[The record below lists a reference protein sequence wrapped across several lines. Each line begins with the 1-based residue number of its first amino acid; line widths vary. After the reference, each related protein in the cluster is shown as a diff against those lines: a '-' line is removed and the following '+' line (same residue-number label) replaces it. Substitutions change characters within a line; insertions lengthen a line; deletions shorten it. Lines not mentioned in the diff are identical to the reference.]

1 MTEAISKGAAENGLI
16 LALFVSYSEQQVRDT
31 LSGILAAR
39 LFDGLIITADH
50 KGGSIVPQL
59 VAAEIP
65 FVFIGRPGEA
75 EGINYV
81 DADNIQGGF
90 LATEHLI
97 TLGYRRIGTIAC
109 DQNTAGDDRVTGYR
123 QALNKY
129 GLAVDDELV
138 AYGDYS
144 LESGYAAMKALI
156 NRKPDAV
163 LVA

>member
-31 LSGILAAR
+31 LSGILAAG
-39 LFDGLIITADH
+39 LFDGLIITSDH
-50 KGGSIVPQL
+50 NGSIVPQL
-59 VAAEIP
+59 VAADIP

-81 DADNIQGGF
+81 DADNVMGGF

-97 TLGYRRIGTIAC
+97 RLGYRSIGTIAC

-123 QALNKY
+123 GPEQ
-129 GLAVDDELV
+129 VRI
-138 AYGDYS
+138 S
-144 LESGYAAMKALI
+144 S
-156 NRKPDAV
+156 
-163 LVA
+163 